1 MSSGNTG
8 KNNRSKGSSE
18 NRSNGGTLARILEK
32 IVGVIWQI
40 CVYIGRFI
48 YFICR
53 GIKKAALRLGRFYKE
68 KTVPVLITALAVL
81 IVVLVFTLI
90 MGGGV
95 SGETLT
101 KQQVWMNQLKE
112 KDIEQCQVESINTFF
127 DKYYQALSVGDTT
140 TLETMFDDSQKAN
153 ITTEL
158 SSIVDRYED
167 LTVYVTPGINSGEV
181 LAFVKN
187 SIYFVNIDQATPSVD
202 SFYIKMDGETDSIYI
217 LTDMYS
223 DADIN
228 TFMYLATYREPIRSL
243 LAQTEEELNTI
254 LENNSDLRNIY
265 IIMSAM
271 TDESAQ
277 DQDESESR

>member
-1 MSSGNTG
+1 MNSGN
-8 KNNRSKGSSE
+8 KEK
-18 NRSNGGTLARILEK
+18 NRSNSNPELQDNSKGATRVLEK
-32 IVGVIWQI
+32 IVRVIRII

-48 YFICR
+48 LFVCR
-53 GIKKAALRLGRFYKE
+53 CIKNAAIRLGRFYRK

-81 IVVLVFTLI
+81 IVILIFTLL

-95 SGETLT
+95 QQNTLT
-101 KQQVWMNQLKE
+101 KYQVWMNQLRE
-112 KDIEQCQVESINTFF
+112 KDIEQCQVENINTFF

-158 SSIVDRYED
+158 SSIVDHYSD
-167 LTVYVTPGINSGEV
+167 LTVYVTPGINEGEV

-187 SIYFVNIDQATPSVD
+187 NIYFVNIDQATPSVD
-202 SFYIKMDGETDSIYI
+202 SFYIKMDEETDSIYI
-217 LTDMYS
+217 LTDMYT

-243 LAQTEEELNTI
+243 LSQTEAELNTI
-254 LENNSDLRNIY
+254 LEGNSELRNIY

-277 DQDESESR
+277 HENESESR